1 MRKCSII
8 NKLEIAEGGRQD
20 YEQLS
25 MYHYRDTNLGPYAAI
40 YILKPTGRLALSLNK
55 KAVGVIVYTMPPTAL
70 ELRNIALSDLLGGLD
85 KRTRLSVINKNIR
98 TISRVIIEPRF
109 RNLGL
114 ATTLVKETIG
124 LLDVPIIEAMAV
136 MGLVN
141 PFFEKAGMTAYKAPL
156 PVRCVQMTE
165 AFDYVGV
172 KKNLFIDA
180 VKVQKKIEG
189 LGRKE
194 TLFLEK
200 QMRRFLA
207 SYGKRRLMPEGLERT
222 RYILNKLTA
231 RPMYYVWFNPSNPK
245 H

>member
-156 PVRCVQMTE
+156 PVRCVQM
-165 AFDYVGV
+165 
-172 KKNLFIDA
+172 K
-180 VKVQKKIEG
+180 
-189 LGRKE
+189 
-194 TLFLEK
+194 
-200 QMRRFLA
+200 
-207 SYGKRRLMPEGLERT
+207 S
-222 RYILNKLTA
+222 
-231 RPMYYVWFNPSNPK
+231 
-245 H
+245 

>member
-8 NKLEIAEGGRQD
+8 KHLEIAKGGRQD

-25 MYHYRDTNLGPYAAI
+25 MYHYRDTKIGPYAAI
-40 YILKPTGRLALSLNK
+40 YILRPTGRLAVTLNK

-70 ELRNIALSDLLGGLD
+70 ELRNAALSDLLGGLD
-85 KRTRLSVINKNIR
+85 KRTRLSVINKTIR
-98 TISRVIIEPRF
+98 TISRVIVEPRF
-109 RNLGL
+109 RNLGCGK
-114 ATTLVKETIG
+114 TLVKETLG
-124 LLDVPIIEAMAV
+124 MLDVPIIEAMAV

-141 PFFEKAGMTAYKAPL
+141 PFFEKAGLTAYKAPL
-156 PVRCVQMTE
+156 PARCVQMKE

-180 VKVQKKIEG
+180 VKVQKKIER

-194 TLFLEK
+194 TLFLER
-200 QMRRFLA
+200 QMRRFMQ
-207 SYGKRRLMPEGLERT
+207 SYGRRRLMQAGLERT

-231 RPMYYVWFNPSNPK
+231 RPVYYVWFNPSNSK

>member
-8 NKLEIAEGGRQD
+8 KHLEMTEGGRQD

-40 YILKPTGRLALSLNK
+40 YILKPTGRLAVTLNK
-55 KAVGVIVYTMPPTAL
+55 KAVGVIVYTMPSTSL
-70 ELRNIALSDLLGGLD
+70 ELRSIALSDILYGLD
-85 KRTRLSVINKNIR
+85 KKTRLSVINKTIR
-98 TISRVIIEPRF
+98 TISRVIVEPRF

-114 ATTLVKETIG
+114 ATTLVRETLS
-124 LLDVPIIEAMAV
+124 LLNVPIIEAMAV

-156 PVRCVQMTE
+156 PARCVQMKE
-165 AFDYVGV
+165 AFEYVGV
-172 KKNLFIDA
+172 KEDLLIDA
-180 VKVQKKIEG
+180 VKVQKKIER

-194 TLFLEK
+194 TLFLER
-200 QMRRFLA
+200 QMREFLA
-207 SYGKRRLMPEGLERT
+207 SYGKARLMPEGLERT
-222 RYILNKLTA
+222 RYILSKLTA
-231 RPMYYVWFNPSNPK
+231 RPVYYIWFNPSNSK

>member
-8 NKLEIAEGGRQD
+8 NRLEIAEGGRQD

-25 MYHYRDTNLGPYAAI
+25 MYHYRDTKIGPYAAI

-55 KAVGVIVYTMPPTAL
+55 KAVGVIVYTMPSMSL
-70 ELRNIALSDLLGGLD
+70 ELRSIALSDILTGLD

-114 ATTLVKETIG
+114 ATAIVKETLG

-141 PFFEKAGMTAYKAPL
+141 PFFEKAGMTAYKAPI
-156 PVRCVQMTE
+156 PARCVQMKE

-172 KKNLFIDA
+172 KENLLIDA
-180 VKVQKKIEG
+180 VKVQKKIER

-194 TLFLEK
+194 TLFLER
-200 QMRRFLA
+200 QMRQFLQ
-207 SYGKRRLMPEGLERT
+207 SYGKRRLMSAGLEKT

-231 RPMYYVWFNPSNPK
+231 RPVYYIWFNDRRG
-245 H
+245 